1 MTSVTPRITPGARP
15 RTSSSNYCILHKLRP
30 PEGCPAA
37 TPAPMI
43 QRDNRMD
50 IEAAKKDILD
60 TLEKKQKVK
69 SKFYL
74 KDFYKIFPDEKPRA
88 VKNLVNKM
96 VQEGT
101 LEYWS
106 SGSTTLIGL
115 KGTGKQAAA
124 EDED

>member
-1 MTSVTPRITPGARP
+1 
-15 RTSSSNYCILHKLRP
+15 
-30 PEGCPAA
+30 
-37 TPAPMI
+37 
-43 QRDNRMD
+43 MD
-50 IEAAKKDILD
+50 EEAAKKLIIE
-60 TLEKKQKVK
+60 TLEKKKGK

-74 KDFYKIFPDEKPRA
+74 KDFYKMLPDEKPRT

-96 VQEGT
+96 VGEET

-115 KGTGKQAAA
+115 KGVGKQAGS

>member
-1 MTSVTPRITPGARP
+1 MTDEEIK
-15 RTSSSNYCILHKLRP
+15 KLIV
-30 PEGCPAA
+30 E
-37 TPAPMI
+37 
-43 QRDNRMD
+43 
-50 IEAAKKDILD
+50 
-60 TLEKKQKVK
+60 TLEQKSKTK

-74 KDFYKIFPDEKPRA
+74 KDFYAMVPDKKPRE

-115 KGTGKQAAA
+115 KGMGKQHQE
-124 EDED
+124 ED